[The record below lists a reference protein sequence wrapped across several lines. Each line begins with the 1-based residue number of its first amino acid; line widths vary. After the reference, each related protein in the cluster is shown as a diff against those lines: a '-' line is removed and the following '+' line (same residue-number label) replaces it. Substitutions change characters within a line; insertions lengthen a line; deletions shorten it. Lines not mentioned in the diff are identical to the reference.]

1 MEYGLTRDQKTYLLL
16 LTKINEPYLCRYII
30 YLKNEGERIDTYN
43 YHSERWRDIVL
54 SYYQCLKTR
63 YPTYSYVFNGEKFIA
78 NIDKNLE
85 FFNKTGISYQVR
97 ELVMSLINEYKDDT
111 ISEEEKKLWRKEDD
125 ILYGKLAQKVKS
137 KMKYL

>member
-1 MEYGLTRDQKTYLLL
+1 MEYGLTSDQKTYLLL

-30 YLKNEGERIDTYN
+30 HLKNEGERIDTYN

-54 SYYQCLKTR
+54 SYFQCLKTR

>member
-30 YLKNEGERIDTYN
+30 HLKNEGERIDTYN

>member
-30 YLKNEGERIDTYN
+30 HLKNEGERIDAYN

-54 SYYQCLKTR
+54 SYFQCLKTR